1 MATVEQ
7 PPVQRIPR
15 SRSARLAD
23 QAATAAL
30 YVTHPERRL
39 SIREPAAT
47 AETEQLNIK
56 ATGSRPSFSHAS
68 AVAALAHAK
77 NRQVEKQAVY
87 DVQVHRGS
95 LDGTSEHGYKA
106 ALHAVRDGRPSGS
119 VDLGRGM
126 SVTDQR
132 VEAQRGPAQKG
143 RAINA
148 ASGAFKSRNRAD
160 SAPSDAPH
168 SVSFAEDSEAPSD
181 IGHSIG
187 VGKLD
192 RVASNNA
199 RLYTASPPVAPEVE
213 EQRKKSVVQAAAI
226 SMAQEMYQI
235 TGPTGEGGTGAPRKQ
250 SGPLQQAINLQE
262 TAQRIAAEKLAAM
275 EDENALYRE
284 YYAVN
289 PEEVRSETP
298 TRRRRLSVD
307 SDSTSG
313 FDVDR
318 SRHIR
323 FQMSSLRS
331 RLDAVDEKRETDRS
345 MLLEAARRNVD
356 ATMRDMEMRVYAE
369 TGRAPP
375 SMQRDWEDAALMRA
389 RKDVLGRET
398 ESIHAEKVDLGAKKY
413 MDMADI
419 EAVARSRLQPT
430 LNEITDRAE
439 GQRARELEK
448 RLDEEERERYEA
460 IYRER
465 EAELRAEEKEQKA
478 YMKYNSKNVEEKS
491 WPWRRKSR
499 QDEQEAF
506 ASGAVSGYGGAEAK
520 SESKFKSW
528 FRGKRGSRSS
538 MTAPETSREIGT
550 GQEPASSAVGREN
563 PIEKT
568 TEEPAAPAQKASE
581 GAEDAK
587 DASARQIAAVT
598 GGPSATEETSEAAK
612 ETTEAPRESIE
623 APKESTE
630 SAAEENRRAAL
641 RSHPVTADELTDM
654 QTRRMSSV
662 DEGQAAAMA
671 QKAQQ
676 NTADHASDKPSSRLK
691 SRLSRMLSGGSSRSG
706 LDESVSDYNEDAQ
719 TDGQKGT
726 PRYAHA
732 MPDERELLRE
742 SATDQGLP
750 APAAGKNMT
759 NGAGR
764 ESRFSEDL

>member
-1 MATVEQ
+1 M
-7 PPVQRIPR
+7 
-15 SRSARLAD
+15 
-23 QAATAAL
+23 
-30 YVTHPERRL
+30 
-39 SIREPAAT
+39 
-47 AETEQLNIK
+47 
-56 ATGSRPSFSHAS
+56 
-68 AVAALAHAK
+68 
-77 NRQVEKQAVY
+77 
-87 DVQVHRGS
+87 
-95 LDGTSEHGYKA
+95 
-106 ALHAVRDGRPSGS
+106 
-119 VDLGRGM
+119 
-126 SVTDQR
+126 TDQR

-160 SAPSDAPH
+160 SAPSDAPRR
-168 SVSFAEDSEAPSD
+168 VSFAEDSEAPGD

-275 EDENALYRE
+275 QDDNALYRE
-284 YYAVN
+284 YYAIN
-289 PEEVRSETP
+289 KEEARSDIP

-318 SRHIR
+318 SREIR

-356 ATMRDMEMRVYAE
+356 AKMRDMEMRVYAE

-375 SMQRDWEDAALMRA
+375 SMQREWEDAALMRA
-389 RKDVLGRET
+389 RKDVLGGET
-398 ESIHAEKVDLGAKKY
+398 ESIYADKVDLGAKKY

-465 EAELRAEEKEQKA
+465 EAELRAEEKEQKG
-478 YMKYNSKNVEEKS
+478 M
-491 WPWRRKSR
+491 
-499 QDEQEAF
+499 
-506 ASGAVSGYGGAEAK
+506 
-520 SESKFKSW
+520 
-528 FRGKRGSRSS
+528 
-538 MTAPETSREIGT
+538 I
-550 GQEPASSAVGREN
+550 
-563 PIEKT
+563 
-568 TEEPAAPAQKASE
+568 
-581 GAEDAK
+581 
-587 DASARQIAAVT
+587 
-598 GGPSATEETSEAAK
+598 
-612 ETTEAPRESIE
+612 
-623 APKESTE
+623 
-630 SAAEENRRAAL
+630 L
-641 RSHPVTADELTDM
+641 L
-654 QTRRMSSV
+654 
-662 DEGQAAAMA
+662 
-671 QKAQQ
+671 
-676 NTADHASDKPSSRLK
+676 
-691 SRLSRMLSGGSSRSG
+691 LS
-706 LDESVSDYNEDAQ
+706 
-719 TDGQKGT
+719 
-726 PRYAHA
+726 
-732 MPDERELLRE
+732 
-742 SATDQGLP
+742 
-750 APAAGKNMT
+750 
-759 NGAGR
+759 
-764 ESRFSEDL
+764 